1 MIKQLWID
9 IKYIRQPRK
18 RLLHHILNN
27 HLNAVEQMIQNG
39 TDPNPTPEEIHKNS
53 NLFWTDFGEL
63 HCPPLFAAV
72 RSGSTPMV
80 ELLLKHAAPSICV
93 PRSMFSMIN
102 GVQNEDIWH
111 INAVDYLI
119 EFARGQLK
127 LSMPQAVLPGQ
138 SFKPEP
144 PTINPV
150 EEKIQDYLEIYKLL
164 RVHVKPNN
172 ISEEWLEQFPYSH
185 KPLAP
190 FKNLEEEEILKEQNR
205 RILAQIEHDGV
216 EKRPRKV

>member
-39 TDPNPTPEEIHKNS
+39 TDPNPTPEEIHKDS

-80 ELLLKHAAPSICV
+80 ELLLKHADPSICV
-93 PRSMFSMIN
+93 PRSLFSMIN
-102 GVQNEDIWH
+102 GVQNEDIWY

-127 LSMPQAVLPGQ
+127 LSMPQAVRHGET
-138 SFKPEP
+138 FKPEP
-144 PTINPV
+144 PTINIV
-150 EEKIQDYLEIYKLL
+150 ETKLQDYLEIYKLL
-164 RVHVKPNN
+164 RVHVKPNH
-172 ISEEWLEQFPYSH
+172 ISEEWLERFPYFH

-205 RILAQIEHDGV
+205 RILDHIEHDGV
-216 EKRPRKV
+216 EKRTRKV

>member
-1 MIKQLWID
+1 MIKKLWID
-9 IKYIRQPRK
+9 IKYMGQPRK

-27 HLNAVEQMIQNG
+27 HLHAVEQMIKNG
-39 TDPNPTPEEIHKNS
+39 VDPNPTPEEMSKDS
-53 NLFWTDFGEL
+53 NVFWTDFGEL

-72 RSGSTPMV
+72 RSGSIPMV
-80 ELLLKHAAPSICV
+80 ELLLKHVTPSICV

-102 GVQNEDIWH
+102 GVQSEDVWH

-119 EFARGQLK
+119 EFARGPIK
-127 LSMPQAVLPGQ
+127 LSMPQAVRPGQ
-138 SFKPEP
+138 TFKPEP
-144 PTINPV
+144 KTINPV

-172 ISEEWLEQFPYSH
+172 ISEEWLERFPYSN

-205 RILAQIEHDGV
+205 RILAQIEQCGI
-216 EKRPRKV
+216 EKRTRKV